1 MSDEKTTI
9 YISPEDDLT
18 SLRERLE
25 KIPARSITLVI
36 PTQSQLRSH
45 VAWKLLRARS
55 RELGKEILIVST
67 DPQIRSVAQA
77 VKFKVAHSLES
88 SPTGKSRPPSRPGR
102 AALGNRGRPTGS
114 IQRPASARGASD
126 LRGTG
131 SMRPPQPDPG
141 NQWSPSSSD
150 RSFAQP
156 ESDENYLTDAI
167 AAGDIHDIDPSAV
180 EDDHFDTPDKHS
192 YDFRMNTSPPIHPLS
207 QQQLEEEP
215 DLLLEDFHQA
225 QNIREAASQKGAS
238 EPDDMDY
245 GDYGEYSDGQS
256 GSTSSAQ
263 DMPPEDS
270 PQNLRMTPL
279 PRLGDD
285 PFASMDDALPP
296 PAAEQRGSVPA
307 VEGFD
312 TREHTIQNVS
322 DMPTDVLHGGV
333 EYQGDQGDFV
343 VDSDTPSPA
352 RPWSE
357 PLAEDDQDRA
367 GPARTY
373 NRRRSSRTG
382 RQPAPPA
389 SPVGPGQDYGSY
401 DALPPIPDR
410 PTQETPQAPS
420 AFPPLPSTPAASG
433 TSSMP
438 RISRGLAPGQVT
450 RASGNLP
457 PNQVPRKSGGLP
469 PGQVTRASG
478 NLPPN
483 QSTRASGNLPP
494 NQISRMSGGLA
505 PGQVTRASGNLPPNQ
520 PARASGNLP
529 PNQMPRRDQP
539 LRQVSTPRSG
549 NNLQQQTPTRNNR
562 PALSRPV
569 PRQGKPTG
577 TATRQGPPSRASAR
591 PAPQRRRAS
600 GSLYI
605 VAAIAL
611 VIIGLGLA
619 AYLLPSANVTVTLPS
634 SDYSAPVKIVASRA
648 NKSDV
653 AAGIIQDET
662 LRKDFTMTGTG
673 KATGSTKIG
682 TAAATGLV
690 FFTNNGSQQVIIP
703 SGISVSTNNGIEF
716 VTQAE
721 VSVGPKGSSLSRL
734 PTQIQAQT
742 SGDSGNVPEGSITS
756 IRSLNTIAQRNGV
769 QPASLSLQVTNDAAI
784 TGGGAGTATSVTQKD
799 LDTAQTAL
807 STQLQ
812 SDINSW
818 IKQQLQSGDV
828 AGKPVLT
835 PTLTNAPKVN
845 DIEQNTTFPVSL
857 KQSVE
862 VPVVRN
868 ATLQSAAVAQLNT
881 ALSKDKN
888 HQNYQVVVDQQ
899 NPLHI
904 PQFTPVSNA
913 MTLTLNFTPTG
924 KIIQK
929 VLDVRSQLTGKTAG
943 DAQATL
949 KGIIPT
955 IQRVDV
961 AISPSIDPLIP
972 LRTDHIHVKYVAG
985 SPSPAPK

>member
-192 YDFRMNTSPPIHPLS
+192 YDFRINTSPPIHPLS

-225 QNIREAASQKGAS
+225 QNIRQAASQKGAS

-256 GSTSSAQ
+256 GSTSSTQ
-263 DMPPEDS
+263 DIPPEDS
-270 PQNLRMTPL
+270 LQNLRMTPL

-307 VEGFD
+307 IEGFD
-312 TREHTIQNVS
+312 THEHTIQNVS

-357 PLAEDDQDRA
+357 PIAEDDQDRA

-494 NQISRMSGGLA
+494 NQ
-505 PGQVTRASGNLPPNQ
+505 
-520 PARASGNLP
+520 
-529 PNQMPRRDQP
+529 MPRRDQP

-634 SDYSAPVKIVASRA
+634 QDYSAPVKIVASPA
-648 NKSDV
+648 NKSDE
-653 AAGIIQDET
+653 AACIIQDET

-734 PTQIQAQT
+734 PTPIQAQT
-742 SGDSGNVPEGSITS
+742 SGESGNVPEGSITS

-784 TGGGAGTATSVTQKD
+784 TGGGAGTATSVNQKD
-799 LDTAQTAL
+799 LDTAQTAS

-949 KGIIPT
+949 QGIIPT
-955 IQRVDV
+955 IQRIDV

-985 SPSPAPK
+985 SPSP